1 MSGAF
6 EFHGVW
12 KRYGGTVALEDV
24 TLAVPRRSITGLVGR
39 NGSGKTTL
47 LRHVTGMLLPSA
59 GECITLGVPAVR
71 LGRGELSRIG
81 AVHQDDPLLGWMR
94 AGQLLRYV
102 ASFHE
107 RWDGG
112 LERELMERLE
122 LDAAARV
129 GAMSPGTRQKLAL
142 VLATCH
148 HPELLLLDEPLSDLD
163 PMARQEV
170 LAMLLDRFSSDDMA
184 IVISSHMLR
193 DIEPV
198 VDRIICL
205 ERGRVMADDG
215 LDELKER
222 YAEWIVTSPSGRL
235 PSQFAEPWVVSA
247 RGDAHRAR
255 LVVRHADVAASVF
268 ADTHD
273 ATVQARPLG
282 LEALFPL
289 LVNGAELG
297 GTDGAAGGS
306 ATARS
311 ARSA

>member
-1 MSGAF
+1 
-6 EFHGVW
+6 
-12 KRYGGTVALEDV
+12 
-24 TLAVPRRSITGLVGR
+24 
-39 NGSGKTTL
+39 
-47 LRHVTGMLLPSA
+47 
-59 GECITLGVPAVR
+59 
-71 LGRGELSRIG
+71 
-81 AVHQDDPLLGWMR
+81 
-94 AGQLLRYV
+94 
-102 ASFHE
+102 
-107 RWDGG
+107 
-112 LERELMERLE
+112 
-122 LDAAARV
+122 
-129 GAMSPGTRQKLAL
+129 
-142 VLATCH
+142 
-148 HPELLLLDEPLSDLD
+148 
-163 PMARQEV
+163 
-170 LAMLLDRFSSDDMA
+170 MA

-235 PSQFAEPWVVSA
+235 PAQFAEPWVVSA

-255 LVVRHADVAASVF
+255 LVVRHADVAPSVF